1 MNIKR
6 YEGEYFQQFERKN
19 TEDIITHNV
28 IDRNGKVKK
37 LKKTNL
43 IQDLEMKKN
52 HQALLKEILR
62 GEKVQE
68 RKKRRLNEELM
79 KKRSKQFQQL
89 IETKTESK
97 MQDSDNDYMA
107 QKA

>member
-79 KKRSKQFQQL
+79 KKRSK
-89 IETKTESK
+89 
-97 MQDSDNDYMA
+97 
-107 QKA
+107 

>member
-68 RKKRRLNEELM
+68 RKKRRLNDELM
-79 KKRSKQFQQL
+79 KKRSK
-89 IETKTESK
+89 
-97 MQDSDNDYMA
+97 
-107 QKA
+107 

>member
-6 YEGEYFQQFERKN
+6 HEGEYFQQFERKN

-68 RKKRRLNEELM
+68 RKKRRLNDELM
-79 KKRSKQFQQL
+79 KKRSK
-89 IETKTESK
+89 
-97 MQDSDNDYMA
+97 
-107 QKA
+107 

>member
-19 TEDIITHNV
+19 TEDIITYNV

-68 RKKRRLNEELM
+68 RKKRRLNDELM

-89 IETKTESK
+89 IET
-97 MQDSDNDYMA
+97 
-107 QKA
+107 

>member
-89 IETKTESK
+89 IET
-97 MQDSDNDYMA
+97 
-107 QKA
+107 

>member
-43 IQDLEMKKN
+43 IQDLELKKN

-68 RKKRRLNEELM
+68 RKKRRLNDELM
-79 KKRSKQFQQL
+79 KKRSK
-89 IETKTESK
+89 
-97 MQDSDNDYMA
+97 
-107 QKA
+107 